1 MQKRIVPKAQ
11 QQPPQFPDEGWL
23 DLERI
28 ADVELTSEDSAHPIE
43 SALLPIGGS
52 GWRAAQAG
60 EQTIRLVFTS
70 PQQIRR
76 IWLEYVEPLTERTQQ
91 FVLRWSADGGKSFR
105 EIVRQQ
111 WNFNPHGATHETED
125 YRVELTDVSMIEL
138 NIIPDTSRGDAR
150 ASLARLR
157 LA

>member
-11 QQPPQFPDEGWL
+11 HQPPHLPEEGWL
-23 DLERI
+23 DLECL
-28 ADVELTSEDSAHPIE
+28 ADVELTSEDPAHPIE
-43 SALLPIGGS
+43 PALLPMNGS

-70 PQQIRR
+70 PQEIRR
-76 IWLEYVEPLTERTQQ
+76 IWLEFIEPLTERTQQ

-111 WNFNPHGATHETED
+111 WHFSPHGATHETED
-125 YRVELTDVSMIEL
+125 YRVDLSDVSMIEL
-138 NIIPDTSRGDAR
+138 NIIPDTSGSDAR

>member
-1 MQKRIVPKAQ
+1 MQKRIVPKVQ
-11 QQPPQFPDEGWL
+11 CQPPQPPHEGWL
-23 DLERI
+23 DLEHL

-43 SALLPIGGS
+43 SALLSMSGL

-76 IWLEYVEPLTERTQQ
+76 IWLEFIEPLTERTLK

-111 WNFNPHGATHETED
+111 WHFSPHGATHETED
-125 YRVELTDVSMIEL
+125 YRVDLSDVFILEL
-138 NIIPDTSRGDAR
+138 NIIPDMSGSDAR